1 MSGPT
6 GLLDLVPRSFEE
18 YAAAGG
24 GRGLERALGMDP
36 REVIAEVTR
45 SGLRGRGGGGFPT
58 GEKWAAI
65 AGTGAGER
73 FVVANGAEGEPATFK
88 DRALLRRNPYQVLE
102 GLAIA
107 AHAVGARRAFVGL
120 KDAFHQEIA
129 RLRAAVEEMGAAGA
143 LGPVEVR
150 VVLGPDHYLLG
161 EETGLLEVVEGRD
174 PLPRI
179 LRPFAQGLYGTAAGE
194 NPTLVNN
201 VETLANVPHIL
212 REGPGW
218 LARAGTERSP
228 GTMVF
233 TVCGDVVREGV
244 VELPLGT
251 SLRELVEGFG
261 GGVRE
266 GRLKAIVPGA
276 SNTVLLPE
284 ELDVPLD
291 FDSMRRVGSGLG
303 SGGFA
308 VFADGICVVQLA
320 LRYSRFLWV
329 ESCGQCPPCK
339 LGTGAVTQELE
350 GIEAGRGDE
359 GSLERV
365 LARARTC
372 TDGQRCAL
380 PTGESLLIQSLVH
393 SFREEF
399 REHLGR
405 PCPRPGSVRFPKLED
420 LDEAAGRFRYDE
432 GHARKRP
439 DWTYEEG

>member
-1 MSGPT
+1 MSGPS
-6 GLLDLVPRSFEE
+6 GLLDAAPASLEE
-18 YAAAGG
+18 YAAVGG
-24 GRGLERALGMDP
+24 GRGLERALGMD
-36 REVIAEVTR
+36 RGDVILEVTR

-58 GEKWAAI
+58 GQKWAAI
-65 AGTGAGER
+65 AGAGAGER
-73 FVVANGAEGEPATFK
+73 FAVANGAEGEPATFK

-107 AHAVGARRAFVGL
+107 AHAVGARRAFIGL
-120 KDAFHQEIA
+120 KGVFHHEIA
-129 RLRAAVEEMGAAGA
+129 RLRAAVEEMEAADA
-143 LGPVEVR
+143 LGGVEVG

-161 EETGLLEVVEGRD
+161 EETGLLEVIEGRD

-179 LRPFAQGLYGTAAGE
+179 LRPFAQGLFGTAAGE

-218 LARAGTERSP
+218 LARAGTEGSP

-233 TVCGDVVREGV
+233 TVCGDVAREGV

-251 SLRELVEGFG
+251 PLRGLVEGFG

-291 FDSMRRVGSGLG
+291 FDSMRRMGSGLG

-308 VFADGICVVQLA
+308 VFGDGACVVQLA
-320 LRYSRFLWV
+320 FRYSRFLWV
-329 ESCGQCPPCK
+329 ESCAQCPPCK
-339 LGTGAVTQELE
+339 LGTDAVTQELA

-359 GSLERV
+359 GSLARI

-393 SFREEF
+393 AFGEEF

-420 LDEAAGRFRYDE
+420 LDEGAGRFRYDE
-432 GHARKRP
+432 DHARKQP
-439 DWTYEEG
+439 DWTYGGP

>member
-1 MSGPT
+1 M
-6 GLLDLVPRSFEE
+6 
-18 YAAAGG
+18 
-24 GRGLERALGMDP
+24 
-36 REVIAEVTR
+36 
-45 SGLRGRGGGGFPT
+45 
-58 GEKWAAI
+58 
-65 AGTGAGER
+65 
-73 FVVANGAEGEPATFK
+73 
-88 DRALLRRNPYQVLE
+88 LE

-107 AHAVGARRAFVGL
+107 AHATRARAAFVGL
-120 KDAFHQEIA
+120 KGVFHQEIA
-129 RLRAAVEEMGAAGA
+129 RLRTAIEEMRAAGA
-143 LGPVEVR
+143 LGPVEVE

-161 EETGLLEVVEGRD
+161 EETGLLEAIEGRD

-251 SLRELVEGFG
+251 PLRALVEGFG

-308 VFADGICVVQLA
+308 VYGDGACVVQLA

-350 GIEAGRGDE
+350 AIEAGGGDE
-359 GSLERV
+359 GSLSRI

-380 PTGESLLIQSLVH
+380 PTGESLLIQSLVQ
-393 SFREEF
+393 SFGEEF
-399 REHLGR
+399 REHVGR
-405 PCPRPGSVRFPKLED
+405 PCPRPGSARFPKLED
-420 LDEAAGRFRYDE
+420 LDEDAGRFRYDE
-432 GHARKRP
+432 GYERKRP